1 MVTSQPLSQQEYLT
15 NHENKQTASPS
26 SALIL
31 LITALSCQTQPQ
43 GRPTAFPTEAPT
55 LDRRADRYRHTN
67 ACPDLD
73 NDANTHHDANANPGA
88 DRHPP
93 DLYRHA
99 HSNPPGAVAPPLNS
113 NTGVVDWSYFYLTEK
128 ENEEDGSL
136 VALSA
141 MVAFQLMDRG
151 IHTETI
157 NILGDDVTVF
167 TSGFAMTLIKHG

>member
-1 MVTSQPLSQQEYLT
+1 MTPTPTLV
-15 NHENKQTASPS
+15 
-26 SALIL
+26 
-31 LITALSCQTQPQ
+31 
-43 GRPTAFPTEAPT
+43 PTATPPTYTATPIPT
-55 LDRRADRYRHTN
+55 RLAQ
-67 ACPDLD
+67 L
-73 NDANTHHDANANPGA
+73 
-88 DRHPP
+88 
-93 DLYRHA
+93 
-99 HSNPPGAVAPPLNS
+99 PPLNS

-167 TSGFAMTLIKHG
+167 TSGFAMTLIKTWVKSN